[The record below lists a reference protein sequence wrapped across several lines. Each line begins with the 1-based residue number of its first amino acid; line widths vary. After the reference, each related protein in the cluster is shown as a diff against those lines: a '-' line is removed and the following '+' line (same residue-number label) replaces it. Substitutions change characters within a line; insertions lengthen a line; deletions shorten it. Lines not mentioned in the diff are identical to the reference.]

1 MATPIVQTA
10 TYTFQNTDEL
20 IAYQE
25 GTFGSYEYGRYG
37 NPTSRA
43 CELKV
48 RSRRAT
54 RASPRSAPSPPPP
67 LPFLACVRVRFGH
80 RARVRGVRPQLT
92 VGARARLSSL

>member
-67 LPFLACVRVRFGH
+67 SLSLPACASGLAI
-80 RARVRGVRPQLT
+80 
-92 VGARARLSSL
+92 ARASAVCARS